1 MRRTH
6 RPQFGASQEADFS
19 GAMAPSGPEEPC
31 GRELPL
37 RADPS
42 SLRGDGV
49 IPPAAQRI
57 APGDAG
63 RAQQQP
69 FQAAMGLDGLQRV
82 LAARRRKAAAAPKAG
97 ADEAL
102 VKSDGRAERV
112 PASLRKAHSCGA
124 GF

>member
-1 MRRTH
+1 
-6 RPQFGASQEADFS
+6 
-19 GAMAPSGPEEPC
+19 MAPSGPEEPC

-37 RADPS
+37 RADPL

-69 FQAAMGLDGLQRV
+69 FQTAMGLDGLQRV
-82 LAARRRKAAAAPKAG
+82 LAARGRKAAAAPKAG

-112 PASLRKAHSCGA
+112 PASLRKAHSCGV